1 MCWEESNGVDEAMK
15 VVEMERKK
23 EDEDEAVDKSRVELS
38 GRQRGA

>member
-23 EDEDEAVDKSRVELS
+23 EDEAVDKSRVELS